1 VGLERWAS
9 AFLSQKGQDTENWP
23 EEFRKHFGRMPKG
36 IRFL

>member
-9 AFLSQKGQDTENWP
+9 AFLSQKGLEPENWP
-23 EEFRKHFGRMPKG
+23 EAFRKYFGEMPKG